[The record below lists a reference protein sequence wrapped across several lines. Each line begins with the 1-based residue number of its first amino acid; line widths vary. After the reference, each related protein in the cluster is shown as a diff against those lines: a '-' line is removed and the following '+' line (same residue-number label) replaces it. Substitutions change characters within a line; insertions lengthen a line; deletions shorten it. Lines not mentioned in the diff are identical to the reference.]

1 MARSQEL
8 ARLFQ
13 QPDSP
18 THRRYEIC
26 RAYFYESA
34 PADEIAKRFQLHSC
48 SVRAIVRDFAHH
60 PDVNSLFTPTRSGP
74 KASPKREAI
83 HERACALRRQGA
95 TLADIRSALEQDGF
109 DVSESYLFRLLRRA
123 GVVTVR
129 QRRATPPPGEYAK
142 DGSVVPDIAD
152 VRELVL
158 DDGRQFHTD
167 VAGLFLFFPLLLDL
181 DLPQAVSDA
190 KLPGSKQIPPLQA
203 LLALLAP
210 KLIGKRRVSHISD
223 LCNDEGAGL
232 FAGLNVL
239 PKTTYATDYSY
250 KTERAM
256 TERLVA
262 AVIAKIPLGDPPLSF
277 NLDFHTVPFRGVE
290 SDLEN
295 HWVPMRNRGL
305 TSVMAFVAQ
314 AAGRRVICYATAN
327 ILRDEADRMV
337 PKFADYWKEQT
348 GQYPARLLF
357 DSRATT
363 YAGLNQ
369 LAQRRVGFITIRRRG
384 PGMLARVERLPAGRW
399 KSCQITQAKGKRRQ
413 VHYVDEC
420 IRLDGYEGNVRQ
432 LIVKGLGR
440 EYPTFFLT
448 NDLPQ
453 PETAREVIQT
463 YARRNHVE
471 NQLGEQI
478 TFFHLDC
485 LCSDVRLNVDFD
497 LALTVLA
504 DLLYRRLAER
514 LKGFRRTGPS
524 KLFRKFVNSSGNI
537 EITAKGIIV
546 RLSKRAHN
554 PLLKEA
560 DLTEPTLPV
569 PWLGGRSVRLMCPC
583 GPESGDLSHPTVM
596 HSSCT
601 RTHACYLGVN

>member
-8 ARLFQ
+8 SHLFQ

-18 THRRYEIC
+18 AHRRYEIC

-34 PADEIAKRFQLHSC
+34 PADEIAKRFDLHSC
-48 SVRAIVRDFAHH
+48 SVRAIVRDFARH
-60 PDVNSLFTPTRSGP
+60 PDVNSLFTAARPGP
-74 KASPKREAI
+74 KASPKRDAI

-95 TLADIRSALEQDGF
+95 TLADIRAALEQDGF

-123 GVVTVR
+123 GVAATR
-129 QRRATPPPGEYAK
+129 QRRPTPQPGEYAK

-158 DDGRQFHTD
+158 DVGRQFPTK
-167 VAGLFLFFPLLLDL
+167 VAGLFLFLPLLLDL

-203 LLALLAP
+203 MLALLAP
-210 KLIGKRRVSHISD
+210 KLIGKRRVSHICD
-223 LCNDEGAGL
+223 LCNDEGAGF

-250 KTERAM
+250 KAERAM

-277 NLDFHTVPFRGVE
+277 NLDFHAVPFRGVE

-305 TSVMAFVAQ
+305 PSVMAFVAQ
-314 AAGRRVICYATAN
+314 AVGRRVICYATAN

-348 GQYPARLLF
+348 GHYPARLLF

-363 YAGLNQ
+363 YAGMNQ
-369 LAQRRVGFITIRRRG
+369 LTQRRVGFITIRRRG
-384 PGMLARVERLPAGRW
+384 PSMLARVERLPAERW
-399 KSCQITQAKGKRRQ
+399 QSCQITQAKGKRRQ
-413 VHYVDEC
+413 VHYVDEWV
-420 IRLDGYEGNVRQ
+420 RLDGCDGTVRQ
-432 LIVKGLGR
+432 LIVTGLGR
-440 EYPTFFLT
+440 ESPTFFLT

-453 PETAREVIQT
+453 PQTAREAIQT
-463 YARRNHVE
+463 YASRNHVE

-497 LALTVLA
+497 LTLTVLA

-514 LKGFRRTGPS
+514 LKGFCRASPS
-524 KLFRKFVNSSGNI
+524 KLFRKFVDSSGDI
-537 EITAKGIIV
+537 EITAKGVIV

-560 DLTEPTLPV
+560 GLTEPTQPV
-569 PWLGGRSVRLMCPC
+569 PWLGGLSVRLLCP
-583 GPESGDLSHPTVM
+583 
-596 HSSCT
+596 
-601 RTHACYLGVN
+601 